1 MRRCDKCGRQLPAGC
16 YFFDLRIKLA
26 QGFDGVINDQGQV
39 DLKTL
44 MAQLEQ
50 QTAGV
55 PESLLEQEVHREF
68 HYILCPRCKEKF
80 SANPLDLPLDVRDIP
95 KKVSDLDES

>member
-1 MRRCDKCGRQLPAGC
+1 MRRCDKCGRPLPAGC
-16 YFFDLRIKLA
+16 YYFEMRIKLA
-26 QGFDGVINDQGQV
+26 QGFDGVIADEQQQ

-50 QTAGV
+50 QTAGM

-68 HYILCPRCKEKF
+68 SFVLCPRCKEKF
-80 SANPLDLPLDVRDIP
+80 SANPLDLPLDARQIP
-95 KKVSDLDES
+95 KKVSDLEES